1 MHTAM
6 LVSSG
11 MNSKTIGR
19 DPSCDLK
26 LEHPAVSRLHARI
39 ELAGDGLVSLLDT
52 ESRNGV
58 FLNRNDTWIRVRK
71 VTLCIGDRI
80 RFGEHEVLLERLT
93 AAFSNSSNIRLE
105 AINYPPAQVNRGLG
119 AFADQ
124 LETGPLLQKPRRN
137 PLTGKI
143 EEDLGT

>member
-1 MHTAM
+1 
-6 LVSSG
+6 

-93 AAFSNSSNIRLE
+93 AAFGNSSNIRLE
-105 AINYPPAQVNRGLG
+105 AINYPPAQVNRGLRS
-119 AFADQ
+119 FADQ

>member
-1 MHTAM
+1 MP
-6 LVSSG
+6 VNSG

-26 LEHPAVSRLHARI
+26 LEHPAVSHFHACI
-39 ELAGDGLVSLLDT
+39 ELADDGLVSLLDT

-58 FLNRNDTWIRVRK
+58 FLNRNDIWIRVRK
-71 VTLCIGDRI
+71 ITLCIGDRI

-93 AAFSNSSNIRLE
+93 VAFGNSSNVRLE
-105 AINYPPAQVNRGLG
+105 AKHYPPVQGNRGLG